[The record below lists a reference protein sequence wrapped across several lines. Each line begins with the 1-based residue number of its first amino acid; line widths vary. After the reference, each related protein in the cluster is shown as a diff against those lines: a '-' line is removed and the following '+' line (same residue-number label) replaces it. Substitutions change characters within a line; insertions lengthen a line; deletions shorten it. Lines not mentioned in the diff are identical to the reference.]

1 MKIIDDSEFYWDEQ
15 FIDLEDQTEE
25 LDYYSDSN
33 LVLRGE
39 LSSEVGEIEHSV
51 EMELVEE
58 FEDECDETFREA
70 A

>member
-1 MKIIDDSEFYWDEQ
+1 MKIIDDSEFYWNEQ
-15 FIDLEDQTEE
+15 FVDREEQTE
-25 LDYYSDSN
+25 LDYYSESN

-51 EMELVEE
+51 QMELVEE

>member
-1 MKIIDDSEFYWDEQ
+1 MKIIDDSEFYWNEQ
-15 FIDLEDQTEE
+15 LVDREEQTE
-25 LDYYSDSN
+25 LDYYSESN

-51 EMELVEE
+51 QMELVEE